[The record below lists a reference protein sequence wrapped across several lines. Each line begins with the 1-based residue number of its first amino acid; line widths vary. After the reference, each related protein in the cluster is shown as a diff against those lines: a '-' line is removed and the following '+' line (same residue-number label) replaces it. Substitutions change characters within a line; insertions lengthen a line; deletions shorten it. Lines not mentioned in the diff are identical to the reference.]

1 MSFVLLVPG
10 RHVIDELEV
19 IDSSSCGIDIEFPQT
34 ISEIVLSLLP
44 TSPVPEGCGAV
55 LYYSL
60 PPYDENNTLDN
71 FQVLGAVTWEKPSGI
86 FRTAF
91 NTLENIAS
99 LASVRFIINIES
111 EESIKNLELENYG
124 VEERVFFAKK
134 IAENLFSFMTS
145 FSQPLQNFLASH
157 NATGNFLGGSS
168 YSSNGGFH
176 QGINT
181 MGHSS
186 VQNGNEELMV
196 IPTNIL
202 DKWLTKF
209 ENKFRLDP
217 NFYLK

>member
-1 MSFVLLVPG
+1 MSFVLVVPG
-10 RHVIDELEV
+10 RHLVDELEV
-19 IDSSSCGIDIEFPQT
+19 IDSTSCGIDVEYPQT
-34 ISEIVLSLLP
+34 ISEVVLSLLP
-44 TSPVPEGCGAV
+44 NSPVPEGYGAV
-55 LYYSL
+55 LYYSI

-91 NTLENIAS
+91 NTLENIGS
-99 LASVRFIINIES
+99 LANVRFIINVEP
-111 EESIKNLELENYG
+111 EENIKNLELESYG

-145 FSQPLQNFLASH
+145 FSQPLKNFMMSH
-157 NATGNFLGGSS
+157 NMTGNLLGGSS
-168 YSSNGGFH
+168 SS
-176 QGINT
+176 
-181 MGHSS
+181 SS
-186 VQNGNEELMV
+186 FYNNIGYTQSQNEELVV